1 MKNLSIVLNV
11 VLFVAVIVLYVLY
24 FSGHKSPETAMT
36 SKVAGTADAT
46 KIVYINT
53 DTLLNNYQLAVEL
66 NEAFLKKQE
75 DRRTELNIKAKAID
89 QEGTEFQRK
98 LQNNGF
104 ISEARAIEARDQL
117 LVKQENF
124 RRLQQEMMDKA
135 SREQS
140 ELNKQLFDEITNFL
154 KEYNKEKGFSIV
166 LSTQLGGNVLYA
178 EDGFDITKEIVDRLN
193 ANYKKGEKE
202 VIDQEKSYAQLVRRQ
217 NKTKL
222 VAKKSGVVTSTG
234 REYVGDEIDA
244 SKKIVE
250 MRSNNKWV
258 LKVKDP
264 ESKLRYNMDVS
275 VRLGKNMKD
284 YQHEVKGKVIT
295 ATDITGVGETDEA
308 GDNVVYVEVS
318 KADKQKYDF
327 EKTNIYVYAVSF
339 SVKNALVVDAEAINQ
354 ESVEYTN
361 KLYVNVLEDG
371 KIHKRYIVSNYNTET
386 EYLVEQ
392 GVSAGQTLAI
402 IR

>member
-117 LVKQENF
+117 LVKQ
-124 RRLQQEMMDKA
+124 
-135 SREQS
+135 
-140 ELNKQLFDEITNFL
+140 
-154 KEYNKEKGFSIV
+154 YNKEKGFSIV

-193 ANYKKGEKE
+193 ANYKKG
-202 VIDQEKSYAQLVRRQ
+202 DS
-217 NKTKL
+217 
-222 VAKKSGVVTSTG
+222 
-234 REYVGDEIDA
+234 
-244 SKKIVE
+244 
-250 MRSNNKWV
+250 
-258 LKVKDP
+258 
-264 ESKLRYNMDVS
+264 
-275 VRLGKNMKD
+275 
-284 YQHEVKGKVIT
+284 
-295 ATDITGVGETDEA
+295 
-308 GDNVVYVEVS
+308 
-318 KADKQKYDF
+318 QK
-327 EKTNIYVYAVSF
+327 
-339 SVKNALVVDAEAINQ
+339 
-354 ESVEYTN
+354 
-361 KLYVNVLEDG
+361 
-371 KIHKRYIVSNYNTET
+371 
-386 EYLVEQ
+386 
-392 GVSAGQTLAI
+392 
-402 IR
+402 

>member
-24 FSGHKSPETAMT
+24 FSGHKSPVTAMT

-193 ANYKKGEKE
+193 ANYKKG
-202 VIDQEKSYAQLVRRQ
+202 DS
-217 NKTKL
+217 
-222 VAKKSGVVTSTG
+222 
-234 REYVGDEIDA
+234 
-244 SKKIVE
+244 
-250 MRSNNKWV
+250 
-258 LKVKDP
+258 
-264 ESKLRYNMDVS
+264 
-275 VRLGKNMKD
+275 
-284 YQHEVKGKVIT
+284 
-295 ATDITGVGETDEA
+295 
-308 GDNVVYVEVS
+308 
-318 KADKQKYDF
+318 QK
-327 EKTNIYVYAVSF
+327 
-339 SVKNALVVDAEAINQ
+339 
-354 ESVEYTN
+354 
-361 KLYVNVLEDG
+361 
-371 KIHKRYIVSNYNTET
+371 
-386 EYLVEQ
+386 
-392 GVSAGQTLAI
+392 
-402 IR
+402 

>member
-24 FSGHKSPETAMT
+24 FSAHKSPETAMT

-75 DRRTELNIKAKAID
+75 ERRTELNIKAKAID

-193 ANYKKGEKE
+193 ANYKKG
-202 VIDQEKSYAQLVRRQ
+202 DS
-217 NKTKL
+217 
-222 VAKKSGVVTSTG
+222 
-234 REYVGDEIDA
+234 
-244 SKKIVE
+244 
-250 MRSNNKWV
+250 
-258 LKVKDP
+258 
-264 ESKLRYNMDVS
+264 
-275 VRLGKNMKD
+275 
-284 YQHEVKGKVIT
+284 
-295 ATDITGVGETDEA
+295 
-308 GDNVVYVEVS
+308 
-318 KADKQKYDF
+318 QK
-327 EKTNIYVYAVSF
+327 
-339 SVKNALVVDAEAINQ
+339 
-354 ESVEYTN
+354 
-361 KLYVNVLEDG
+361 
-371 KIHKRYIVSNYNTET
+371 
-386 EYLVEQ
+386 
-392 GVSAGQTLAI
+392 
-402 IR
+402 